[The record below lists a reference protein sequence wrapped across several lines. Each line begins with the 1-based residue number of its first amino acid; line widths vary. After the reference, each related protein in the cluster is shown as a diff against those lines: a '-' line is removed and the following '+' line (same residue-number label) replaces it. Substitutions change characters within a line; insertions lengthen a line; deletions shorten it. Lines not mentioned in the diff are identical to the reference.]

1 MLGVQSVAS
10 QDDGADSSLSNE
22 MRVDERASAAA
33 KRTADGTAL
42 VGRQPA
48 RGEAESKLHPA
59 EGPSIVAHALKTL
72 LSSIAA
78 LAS

>member
-1 MLGVQSVAS
+1 M
-10 QDDGADSSLSNE
+10 
-22 MRVDERASAAA
+22 
-33 KRTADGTAL
+33 TAL
-42 VGRQPA
+42 TQACRMRCESTRERQLPQNKQLMVRGWWAGSRAEAERDLWPPA